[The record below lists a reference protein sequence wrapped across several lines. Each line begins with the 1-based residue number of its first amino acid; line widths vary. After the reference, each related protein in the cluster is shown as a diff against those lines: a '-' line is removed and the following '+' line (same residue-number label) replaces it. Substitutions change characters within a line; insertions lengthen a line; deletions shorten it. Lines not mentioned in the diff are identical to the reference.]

1 MSENVNNQYD
11 FFKLINLSEDG
22 AIGVN
27 VISGGTGG
35 GGGATNT
42 VVGTNGITNVGTNV
56 NADLSLDT
64 TTVTPGSYTSTNL
77 TVNDRG
83 QITAATDGPVPAI
96 TITQNNTQI
105 IEIGQESDFPAPIG
119 GIIDLVSGT
128 TYIIRGDVQMTSQL
142 RILSE
147 NVSLTGFDRDK
158 DGLSYVGANGVGDFI
173 YTRDVNF
180 TMENL
185 RISSTN
191 TTSGDVAFRGDN
203 FNYGDYNDNRLKLL
217 SIINCQFRNCKD
229 LMAIEGFDLCDIN
242 NTLFWYCEASTIGCQ
257 FKNVSKLQISSCE
270 FVRWFTESSIPTPSG
285 FATANMIDLLPNS
298 PGNGFGAVNI
308 NGCVIHPQ
316 ETQDGIKIDDA
327 TTIGFGT
334 IASNTGIDIGLT
346 TGLVSNFDYDTQLS
360 IIVQANQKISNG
372 NAKATLSLS
381 DNTVLLDNS
390 ATNPIRLRDS
400 STVGGG
406 GFTNPITFPVERRV
420 TTNSANGIIRYDS
433 KIPSNFFVVVSATVE
448 QSGDA
453 FITIR
458 LRKNGVANTI
468 VVGKTEIR
476 QGRAEQLSFSV
487 LGDAQ
492 QSDLFDLEV
501 ESSNGNDV
509 LVRDLTLNGYQ
520 F

>member
-42 VVGTNGITNVGTNV
+42 VVGSNGITNVGTNV

-64 TTVTPGSYTSTNL
+64 TTVTPGSYLSTNL

-83 QITAATDGPVPAI
+83 QITAATDGPIPAI
-96 TITQNNTQI
+96 TKVVNSTELV
-105 IEIGQESDFPAPIG
+105 EIGQESDFPAPIG
-119 GIIDLVSGT
+119 GIIDLVVGT
-128 TYIIRGDVQMTSQL
+128 TYLIRGDVQMTSQL
-142 RILSE
+142 RIQAE
-147 NVSLTGFDRDK
+147 NVSIIGFDRDK

-191 TTSGDVAFRGDN
+191 TTAGDVAFRGDD
-203 FNYGDYNDNRLKLL
+203 FNYGDFNDNRLKVLN
-217 SIINCQFRNCKD
+217 IINCQFRNCKD
-229 LMAIEGFDLCDIN
+229 LMAIEGYDLCDIH
-242 NTLFWYCEASTIGCQ
+242 NTLFWYCEATTIGCQ
-257 FKNVSKLQISSCE
+257 FKNVSKLQITSCE
-270 FVRWFTESSIPTPSG
+270 FVRWFNESTIPTPSG
-285 FATANMIDLLPNS
+285 FATAEMIDLLPNA
-298 PGNGFGAVNI
+298 PGTGFGAVNI

-316 ETQDGIKIDDA
+316 QTQDGIKIDAA
-327 TTIGFGT
+327 TTIAFGT
-334 IASNTGIDIGLT
+334 IASNTGIDTDLT
-346 TGLVSNFDYDTQLS
+346 TGRVVDFDYDIHNG
-360 IIVQANQKISNG
+360 IIVQANQEIRNG

-381 DNTVLLDNS
+381 DNLVSLDNS
-390 ATNPIRLRDS
+390 VTNPSILRDS
-400 STVGGG
+400 STVGGV
-406 GFTNPITFPVERRV
+406 GFTNPITFPLQRRV
-420 TTNSANGIIRYDS
+420 STSPVLGTIRYDS
-433 KIPSNFFVVVSATVE
+433 KIQANFMVVVSATATV
-448 QSGDA
+448 SGNA

-458 LRKNGVANTI
+458 LRKNGVANTL
-468 VVGKTEIR
+468 VVGKTQIR
-476 QGRAEQLSFSV
+476 QGIAESISFSI

-492 QSDLFDLEV
+492 QGDIFDLEV
-501 ESSNGNDV
+501 ESSDGSDV
-509 LVRDLTLNGYQ
+509 LVSDLTLNGYQ